1 MVAAADLAV
10 TLQEAAL
17 DRDWRSAALMLPP
30 VVHKESWRVAL
41 TQSSS
46 YIAHDVPERC
56 NAHILLDILPF
67 SDSWESVE
75 GTSHTIGSGRGSR
88 TNSHDCFMPRRARLR
103 LTAPHADAR
112 HSTLEISIFCSDFF
126 WSSRTVDNIIYSNAN
141 LRLC

>member
-1 MVAAADLAV
+1 M
-10 TLQEAAL
+10 
-17 DRDWRSAALMLPP
+17 
-30 VVHKESWRVAL
+30 
-41 TQSSS
+41 
-46 YIAHDVPERC
+46 PERC

-126 WSSRTVDNIIYSNAN
+126 WSSRTVDNIIYSKTKMRLLSNRLTAFACLYCFRVCNCRCMWLLLDSLEIRSN
-141 LRLC
+141 LRMIVESER